1 MKDIIIKSFIVPKD
15 IDSDVCQDSLAI
27 NLKRGRFVV
36 ADGVT
41 NSNHPEIFSRLLCEA
56 FVLEEITIQD
66 WPTEFEEKVL
76 QKASEKWK
84 ETEET
89 LFSSLTGRK
98 RIHAQM
104 RRDYYSPGASTFAGI
119 EIDKDNKVVQYQII
133 GDSTLFFIGSDET
146 YFAVNSCS
154 SCNEKGL
161 IIPFDNTPGTIV
173 ADGKVY
179 GKWVSGSYNLQE
191 GYIALMT
198 DGCANWFQE
207 AYARDPSIIEKLWE
221 LHDNVEFTTFV
232 ANVWAQQPKY
242 EDDWALILIKL
253 EKEVY
258 EMTSFPDN
266 QPQALFVGYE
276 EPSLEI
282 TQENVDDEVE
292 EIAHEVEKNE
302 EIKNEKPEE
311 GDNIEDITDD
321 KTQETVLERA
331 QEELLN
337 AENNED
343 VNIIVSEVEYEEV
356 DQPSI
361 EDDNETSTEGDSN
374 DTTNESALPHEESD
388 RLEENEIKSD
398 DGETSE
404 FDNNVII

>member
-56 FVLEEITIQD
+56 FVLEEIAIQD

-119 EIDKDNKVVQYQII
+119 EIDKDHKVVQYQII

-198 DGCANWFQE
+198 DGCANWFQD
-207 AYARDPSIIEKLWE
+207 AYARDASIIENLWE
-221 LHDNVEFTTFV
+221 LHDNVEFTSFV

-282 TQENVDDEVE
+282 TQENADDEVE

-302 EIKNEKPEE
+302 EFKNEKPEE
-311 GDNIEDITDD
+311 GDNIEEIADD
-321 KTQETVLERA
+321 KTQETV
-331 QEELLN
+331 
-337 AENNED
+337 
-343 VNIIVSEVEYEEV
+343 
-356 DQPSI
+356 DQKSI
-361 EDDNETSTEGDSN
+361 EGDSN
-374 DTTNESALPHEESD
+374 DTTNESALLHEESE
-388 RLEENEIKSD
+388 RLEENEIKGD
-398 DGETSE
+398 DGGTSE
-404 FDNNVII
+404 FDNNDNNVII